1 MLTCLIVSRDL
12 SDLLMSSQ
20 QLKHSVKL
28 KDGRSAAHLR
38 ATSVQTSSGLR
49 VALLA
54 TISVLI
60 AFGKDIKG
68 EKIMEVF
75 FRRTAWRKT

>member
-1 MLTCLIVSRDL
+1 
-12 SDLLMSSQ
+12 MSHHSC
-20 QLKHSVKL
+20 KHNFNLWKE
-28 KDGRSAAHLR
+28 AHFCPYLR
-38 ATSVQTSSGLR
+38 AIPVYISLGLS

-68 EKIMEVF
+68 EKIIVVLF
-75 FRRTAWRKT
+75 KRTAWRNT

>member
-1 MLTCLIVSRDL
+1 MVSVQ
-12 SDLLMSSQ
+12 LMSHNSP
-20 QLKHSVKL
+20 KHNFNLSKE
-28 KDGRSAAHLR
+28 AHFSPYLR
-38 ATSVQTSSGLR
+38 AIPVYISSGLS

-68 EKIMEVF
+68 EKIIEVLF
-75 FRRTAWRKT
+75 KRTAWRNA